1 LQTFNAGPT
10 ADDPGVAYR
19 PWPVLLA
26 MCVVMVLA
34 IKRRSDTLIVAA
46 AISSLLYAMSAFLL
60 APELSLR
67 MISPSSIVAMVC
79 VGAYIAAR
87 MTRPAGMRT
96 TASDSDDASQ
106 SAFSPGADE

>member
-1 LQTFNAGPT
+1 
-10 ADDPGVAYR
+10 
-19 PWPVLLA
+19 

-46 AISSLLYAMSAFLL
+46 AISSLLYAMSAYLL

-67 MISPSSIVAMVC
+67 MVSPSSIVAMVC
-79 VGAYIAAR
+79 VAAYIAAH

-96 TASDSDDASQ
+96 AAPDSDDASR
-106 SAFSPGADE
+106 SAVSADAKE